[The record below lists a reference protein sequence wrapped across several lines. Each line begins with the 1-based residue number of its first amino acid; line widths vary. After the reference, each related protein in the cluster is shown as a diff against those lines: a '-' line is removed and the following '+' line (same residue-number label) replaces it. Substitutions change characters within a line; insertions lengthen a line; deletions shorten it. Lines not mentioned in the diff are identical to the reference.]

1 MFAGLNEPQR
11 DAVRHGDGPLLVL
24 AGAGSGKT
32 RTLCARVGRLVADG
46 VPPERVLLLT
56 FTRRAAE
63 QMLRRAG
70 GADPDSPCRRISG
83 VGTVPSPD
91 SPCRRVWGGTF
102 HAVGHRLLR
111 LHGAAIGLRP
121 NFAVVDSGDA
131 ADLFDLLRDDLGIA
145 RDDRRMPRKD
155 TAAAIYSRTVN
166 LRAPLR
172 EVVARH
178 FPWCRDAVEPLA
190 ELFRAYT
197 ARKRERGLL
206 DYDDLLLYWH
216 VLAGAPEIGEAFDHV
231 LCDEYQDTN
240 PLQAEILARMRA
252 TNPNVTVV
260 GDDAQAIYSFRG
272 ASVDNILRFPSDFAG
287 TRIVRLEQ
295 NYRSTQPVLDAANA
309 VLSVATGGYDKSLW
323 TDRPGGARPRLHTCA
338 DTDEQ
343 ARRVC
348 AAVLEHREQGL
359 ALREQAVLFRSGHH
373 SAELE
378 LELSRRNIPFVKYGG
393 LKFLEAAHVKDLL
406 ALLRLLDDATDELA
420 WFRVLQL
427 LDGVGPAGARRL
439 IRSLVAGAPQDLAVP
454 AGAREDFAA
463 LTALLADTPAD
474 SEDVAADVERVRE
487 VYAPLCARAYP
498 DAAARLGDLDQLAR
512 LAGGYS
518 SRSRFVAE
526 LVLDPPASTSD
537 LAGPPLLDEDYL
549 ILSTIHSAKGLEWE
563 AVSVLSAVDGMIPSD
578 MACGSAEEVAE
589 ERRLLYVALTRARR
603 FLDVYAPLRLHHQR
617 FGARD
622 AHSYAPVSRFL
633 DATVRATFDAVGPTR
648 AEPERSGRAP
658 VIAAQAVDDYLDALW
673 R

>member
-1 MFAGLNEPQR
+1 VFAGLNQPQR
-11 DAVRHGDGPLLVL
+11 EAVQHGDGPLLVL

-32 RTLCARVGRLVADG
+32 RTLCSRVARLVADG
-46 VPPERVLLLT
+46 VPPERILLLT
-56 FTRRAAE
+56 FTRRAAL

-70 GADPDSPCRRISG
+70 GSD
-83 VGTVPSPD
+83 PD

-111 LHGAAIGLRP
+111 LHSAALGLRP
-121 NFAVVDSGDA
+121 DFAVIDSGDA
-131 ADLFDLLRDDLGIA
+131 ADLLDLLRDDLGIA

-155 TAAAIYSRTVN
+155 TALTVYSRTVN

-190 ELFRAYT
+190 GLFRAYT

-216 VLAGAPEIGEAFDHV
+216 ALAGAPEVGAAFDHV

-240 PLQAEILARMRA
+240 PLQAEILDRMRA
-252 TNPNVTVV
+252 TNRNVTVA

-272 ASVDNILRFPSDFAG
+272 ASVGNILRFPADFPGA
-287 TRIVRLEQ
+287 RIVRLEQ
-295 NYRSTQPVLDAANA
+295 NYRSTQPILDTANA
-309 VLSVATGGYDKSLW
+309 VLAAAAGGYSKALW
-323 TDRPGGARPRLHTCA
+323 TDHPGGARPRLHTCT
-338 DTDEQ
+338 DEDEQ

-348 AAVLEHREQGL
+348 AGVLEQREQGL
-359 ALREQAVLFRSGHH
+359 RLLDQAVLFRSGHH
-373 SAELE
+373 SAALE

-393 LKFLEAAHVKDLL
+393 LKFLEAAHVRDLL
-406 ALLRLLDDATDELA
+406 ALLRLLDDRTDELA

-427 LDGVGPAGARRL
+427 LDGVGPATARRL
-439 IRSLVAGAPQDLAVP
+439 LRALAAGGSVDDLPVPPGARKDLA
-454 AGAREDFAA
+454 
-463 LTALLADTPAD
+463 ALLALLAQTPAD
-474 SEDVAADVERVRE
+474 SEDVAADVERVRQ

-498 DAAARLGDLDQLAR
+498 DAAARLGDLDQLAG
-512 LAGGYS
+512 LAATCS

-526 LVLDPPASTSD
+526 LVIDPPASTAD
-537 LAGPPLLDEDYL
+537 LAGAPLLDEDYL

-578 MACGSAEEVAE
+578 MACGSAEEVEE

-603 FLDVYAPLRLHHQR
+603 ALDVYVPLRFYHQR

-633 DATVRATFDAVGPTR
+633 TGEVRALFDAVGPPR
-648 AEPERSGRAP
+648 PEPVPSGGRGP
-658 VIAAQAVDDYLDALW
+658 TIAIEAVDEFLDALW
-673 R
+673 G